1 MAGLCFVVAVLDV
14 SGWLAARLS
23 VGNVWLQTFSMG
35 KRPVDMFS
43 ADPAAVDKVNGRL
56 RPCMVRIRYPYA
68 RGSHHHLWFALWML
82 SSRPAVGGAH
92 APLDSYFLTPSR
104 PFSDACSCALSWS
117 FLIEGAPGNSS
128 SVSSRWV
135 AELRYWYL
143 G

>member
-92 APLDSYFLTPSR
+92 AP
-104 PFSDACSCALSWS
+104 
-117 FLIEGAPGNSS
+117 
-128 SVSSRWV
+128 
-135 AELRYWYL
+135 
-143 G
+143 